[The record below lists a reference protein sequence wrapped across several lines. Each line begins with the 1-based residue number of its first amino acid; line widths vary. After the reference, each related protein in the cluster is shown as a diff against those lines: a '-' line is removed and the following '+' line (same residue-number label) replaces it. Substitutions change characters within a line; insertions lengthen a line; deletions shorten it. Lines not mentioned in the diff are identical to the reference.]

1 VVAIVM
7 DSIPIVGNITCSHGG
22 RCDLRCRS
30 DRDWVVLEIDTSWGG
45 WAGPRSALVPRCDP
59 LEMAL
64 APRHPSSSSRAG
76 GHPSTRVPDD
86 VPYLPALVVIPPLGY
101 PMMYH
106 IYYCCIF
113 SFFLVRDWACISIAI
128 VRWLARHRHRLRQ
141 PRLLHLL

>member
-1 VVAIVM
+1 VLQSTFTSTTPNGSDPLHIVVVAIVM

-64 APRHPSSSSRAG
+64 APRRPSSSSRAG

-86 VPYLPALVVIPPLGY
+86 VPYLLLLHLFIFPSQRLGL
-101 PMMYH
+101 H
-106 IYYCCIF
+106 
-113 SFFLVRDWACISIAI
+113 L
-128 VRWLARHRHRLRQ
+128 HRHRSLARASST
-141 PRLLHLL
+141 